1 MDAVEGI
8 LVAVPEIKRA
18 GANWIFGATF
28 HSNAALQLHHVLS
41 ELGLPLQHFCR
52 RIPVRPFLFG
62 VNGRPARPDEAHGA
76 YADTVADRFSA
87 ALYQIKEMTGR
98 IDSDRARRLMRRV
111 GNSLP
116 REGRICFAR
125 RRAPATYIPVAPPY
139 N

>member
-1 MDAVEGI
+1 M
-8 LVAVPEIKRA
+8 
-18 GANWIFGATF
+18 
-28 HSNAALQLHHVLS
+28 
-41 ELGLPLQHFCR
+41 
-52 RIPVRPFLFG
+52 
-62 VNGRPARPDEAHGA
+62 NGRPARPDEAHGA